1 MHPPLFTFGSV
12 SCIYS
17 HINRSLI
24 SLIPTMQ
31 FLITCG
37 VEGGGVEKPGRFYP
51 VSDMFIRHASILRYM
66 CSIWKNKRKLHFVT
80 WDKLWLV
87 DNLFVVCLPTDSGS
101 TPTTPTTPRGDE
113 CRDGAKCITGMLYS
127 FGWYKCTRHAGTC
140 TLADILTWWPHN
152 YAIYSHS

>member
-1 MHPPLFTFGSV
+1 MHPPLSTFGSV

-51 VSDMFIRHASILRYM
+51 VSDMFIRHTSILRYM
-66 CSIWKNKRKLHFVT
+66 CSIWKNKRKLHFPGPFPCNLRQAVIG
-80 WDKLWLV
+80 WQPSCCLSSYRLWV
-87 DNLFVVCLPTDSGS
+87 NSHNSHNSQGRWVQRWSQMYYWYVVFIWMVQVYQTCWHLYTGRHTDLMA
-101 TPTTPTTPRGDE
+101 T
-113 CRDGAKCITGMLYS
+113 
-127 FGWYKCTRHAGTC
+127 
-140 TLADILTWWPHN
+140 
-152 YAIYSHS
+152 